1 MRGSLNPVS
10 QKSCTF
16 ATVIFVYNMQ
26 LNNTFKAIMKN
37 VFIRM
42 FFFLLLTSCN
52 RSVDHSSPSIT
63 IDRNRLLN
71 INKYLV
77 NKDMDIIRHFVK
89 RKSWRMSLSGEGYF
103 YELFNEGELPK
114 ITNKQLIVYDCRIT
128 LLDGTLCY
136 EFKNKSFVVDGS
148 EEIYGLHHAVKLL
161 GKGGKA
167 RFIFPP
173 NLAYGIRGDFDKI
186 PPRAILIY
194 EVHVT
199 EAG

>member
-1 MRGSLNPVS
+1 M
-10 QKSCTF
+10 C
-16 ATVIFVYNMQ
+16 
-26 LNNTFKAIMKN
+26 
-37 VFIRM
+37 
-42 FFFLLLTSCN
+42 FFLLLTACN
-52 RSVDHSSPSIT
+52 RS
-63 IDRNRLLN
+63 IDNSDPVTRIDKNRLLN

-103 YELFNEGELPK
+103 YELFSEGEQDK
-114 ITNKQLIVYDCRIT
+114 ITDKQSITYDCRIT

-136 EFKNKSFVVDGS
+136 EYKNKSFVVGAS
-148 EEIYGLHHAVKLL
+148 EEIYGLHHAMKFM

-173 NLAYGIRGDFDKI
+173 NLAHGNLGDFDKI
-186 PPRAILIY
+186 PPRAILLY

-199 EAG
+199 DVS